1 MIQKKH
7 LILLILCFW
16 NAFGFSQNTI
26 PTEKLELNSWEIDN
40 YLGFDNQN
48 NQYGIKSNVIIKR
61 STTNFEYKNIGLGK
75 ITHIDFQNPLQI
87 IVFYKDFNT
96 VVLLDNQLNELK
108 RIDFNLNPE
117 LIQLEAVGLSAQ
129 NQLWIYDGITNK
141 IGLYNITNDHLK
153 WISTPIKSGIK
164 NYFSDYTFFYWIN
177 DTNQLFS
184 STIYGTINTLGF
196 VPKYDKMQL
205 LSNSTALYSNENEIY
220 FYEITKERSSKIK
233 LTENFV
239 GNFFFKDGILAIFT
253 QNIITNY
260 KLILP

>member
-7 LILLILCFW
+7 LLLLILCFW
-16 NAFGFSQNTI
+16 NALGFSQNTI
-26 PTEKLELNSWEIDN
+26 PLEKLELNSWEIDN
-40 YLGFDNQN
+40 YLGFDNQK
-48 NQYGIKSNVIIKR
+48 NQYGIKNNVVIKR
-61 STTNFEYKNIGLGK
+61 STTDFEYKNIGLGK
-75 ITHIDFQNPLQI
+75 ITYVDFQNPLQI

-96 VVLLDNQLNELK
+96 VVLLDNQLNEIK

-153 WISTPIKSGIK
+153 WISTPIKRGINK
-164 NYFSDYTFFYWIN
+164 YFSDYTFFYWIDVN
-177 DTNQLFS
+177 NQLFS
-184 STIYGTINTLGF
+184 SSIYGTIYRIGI
-196 VPKYDKMQL
+196 VPKHDKIQL
-205 LSNSTALYSNENEIY
+205 ISNSTALYSYENEIY

>member
-7 LILLILCFW
+7 LLLLILCFW
-16 NAFGFSQNTI
+16 NALGFSQNTI

-40 YLGFDNQN
+40 YFGFDNQK
-48 NQYGIKSNVIIKR
+48 NQYGIKNNVVIKR
-61 STTNFEYKNIGLGK
+61 STTDFEYKNIGLGK

-96 VVLLDNQLNELK
+96 VVLLDNQLNEIK
-108 RIDFNLNPE
+108 RIDFNLKPE

-129 NQLWIYDGITNK
+129 NQLWFYDGISNK
-141 IGLYNITNDHLK
+141 IGLYNITNDYLK
-153 WISTPIKSGIK
+153 WISTPLKNGLK
-164 NYFSDYTFFYWIN
+164 NYFSDYTFFYWI
-177 DTNQLFS
+177 DHTNQLFTS
-184 STIYGTINTLGF
+184 SIYSTINTLGTL
-196 VPKYDKMQL
+196 PKYDKMQL
-205 LSNSTALYSNENEIY
+205 LSNSTALYLHENAIY
-220 FYEITKERSSKIK
+220 FYEITRERSSKIK

-239 GNFFFKDGILAIFT
+239 DNFFFKDGILAIFT

>member
-16 NAFGFSQNTI
+16 NALGFSQNTI
-26 PTEKLELNSWEIDN
+26 PSEKLDSNTWEIDN
-40 YLGFDNQN
+40 YLGFDNQK
-48 NQYGIKSNVIIKR
+48 NQYGIKNNVIIKR

-75 ITHIDFQNPLQI
+75 ITNIDFQNPLQI

-96 VVLLDNQLNELK
+96 VVLLDNQLNEIK

-141 IGLYNITNDHLK
+141 IGLYNITNDYLK

-164 NYFSDYTFFYWIN
+164 NYFSDYTFFYWT
-177 DTNQLFS
+177 DTTNQLFS
-184 STIYGTINTLGF
+184 STIYGTVNTLGT
-196 VPKYDKMQL
+196 VPKHDKMQL
-205 LSNSTALYSNENEIY
+205 LSNSTALYLHENEIY
-220 FYEITKERSSKIK
+220 FYEITKERSSEIK